1 MGSPNP
7 ITLRK
12 ETHVAPAMCAG
23 SAGARGRGSLG
34 SGPEGSMARKA
45 GWGCGKSM
53 GLAGQAAHSPSQE
66 VSHFPLP
73 APAWPSV
80 TKSDSVT
87 SQADQVPSFT
97 TEPAHSRCS

>member
-1 MGSPNP
+1 
-7 ITLRK
+7 
-12 ETHVAPAMCAG
+12 
-23 SAGARGRGSLG
+23 
-34 SGPEGSMARKA
+34 MARKA

-53 GLAGQAAHSPSQE
+53 GLAVQAAHSPSQE

-97 TEPAHSRCS
+97 TEPAHSRCSGKACCIGVAESRPVPWKQRLEIWAPGSEAKLGV